1 MKRAPKP
8 RARRAD
14 TRDARQRNAETRDKS
29 DRSTEP
35 RGGSRARANDEH
47 GAKHVHVGGAGR
59 AASES
64 GAVESGRPPWTVLRA
79 ELEAVRFRPS
89 RRLGQNFLLDENM
102 LRAIVRDAR
111 LPHDARVIEVG
122 AGCGFLTFHLARS
135 GARVTAFEI
144 DDRLL
149 AVAQRWLAQEP
160 IRWVECDVLAGKHA
174 LHAELEDAI
183 PASEPWHLVSN
194 LPYGISAPLL
204 ALLAQHRSPPRSMT
218 VLVQREV
225 AERIVA
231 RPGTADWGPLSIRVQ
246 LGYACA
252 LVRKL
257 APSLFWPKPEVE
269 SALVR
274 MDLRAGALARD
285 ERESLDR
292 LVTRLFQRR
301 RQAIARVLAE
311 LGWGRERAETVLAE
325 LGIDAR
331 ARAEDLEMPT
341 LVALGRALARPT

>member
-1 MKRAPKP
+1 MK

-14 TRDARQRNAETRDKS
+14 ARDTS
-29 DRSTEP
+29 
-35 RGGSRARANDEH
+35 GARAHDERR
-47 GAKHVHVGGAGR
+47 AKRVHAGR
-59 AASES
+59 TARAADEG

-79 ELEAVRFRPS
+79 QLEAARFRPS

-111 LPHDARVIEVG
+111 LPRDARVIEVG

-144 DDRLL
+144 DERLL
-149 AVAQRWLAQEP
+149 AVAQRWLAKEP

-174 LHAELEDAI
+174 LHAELEAAL

-246 LGYACA
+246 LSYACE
-252 LVRKL
+252 LVRTL

-274 MDLRAGALARD
+274 MDLRASELARD

-301 RQAIARVLAE
+301 RQVIARVLAE
-311 LGWGRERAETVLAE
+311 LGSGRERAEAVLAE
-325 LGIDAR
+325 LGIDPR
-331 ARAEDLEMPT
+331 ARAEDLEMPA
-341 LVALGRALARPT
+341 LIALGRALAARPT